1 MQIRLATIDDAEQL
15 MQLFRDTILTINSKD
30 YNEEQVNAWAA
41 TSKNIDRL
49 KTKIKEDYFIVAETD
64 DIIVG
69 FSSITP
75 AGYLDFMY
83 VHKDHQRKGI
93 ANKLLHEIKTQATKW
108 KLAEITTDASI
119 TAKPFFEKHGFK
131 VITQQKVYIIDV
143 MLANYKMHYINPSV
157 NTKI

>member
-1 MQIRLATIDDAEQL
+1 MQIRPATIDDVEQL
-15 MQLFRDTILTINSKD
+15 AQLFRDTILTVNSKD

-49 KTKIKEDYFIVAETD
+49 KTKIKEDHFIVAE
-64 DIIVG
+64 IGNVIVG
-69 FSSITP
+69 FGSITA

-93 ANKLLHEIKTQATKW
+93 ASKLLHEIKTQAIKW

-119 TAKPFFEKHGFK
+119 TAKPFFEKNSFK
-131 VITQQKVYIIDV
+131 IITQQKVYIIDV
-143 MLANYKMHYINPSV
+143 MLINYKMHCI
-157 NTKI
+157 I